1 MNSWAILVGSFTIIG
16 VMVTVALLLSS
27 SINSRIE
34 EKVNDPNFIRKIASE
49 IRLPFLIFDEEK
61 RYLYDDGALDII
73 ENIEIVRD
81 GRDIKQIVITPKR
94 FLAVAPIMESLDP
107 EVQFEDPERGKGLN
121 WIYKT
126 NLPEMAWGRTKPP
139 KKRFK
144 LQIIRAANFQS

>member
-1 MNSWAILVGSFTIIG
+1 MKLWAILVGSFSIIG
-16 VMVTVALLLSS
+16 VLITIVLLLSS

-34 EKVNDPNFIRKIASE
+34 KKVNDPNFIKKIASE

-73 ENIEIVRD
+73 KNIEIVRE
-81 GRDIKQIVITPKR
+81 GRDIKQIIITPKR

-107 EVQFEDPERGKGLN
+107 EVQFEDPERGKGLD

-126 NLPEMAWGRTKPP
+126 NLPETAFGRTKPP

-144 LQIIRAANFQS
+144 LQIIRTAGFQP